1 MCRKNDH
8 EALKEWIHHLT
19 GSWEIIHAGKPL
31 RELFA
36 LLQDSGEFSVDE
48 FGRTVQQVLDKGK
61 K

>member
-36 LLQDSGEFSVDE
+36 LLQDSGEFPWTSSGGLYSRYWIKE
-48 FGRTVQQVLDKGK
+48 K